1 MLAGHRLPQFDD
13 SISIDPQ
20 GICMLKKGM
29 ALLKSFL
36 LLRNLKLIR
45 LQVFFDNG
53 NLMITFV
60 NEHNSS

>member
-29 ALLKSFL
+29 ALLKSYL
-36 LLRNLKLIR
+36 LLGNLKFIR
-45 LQVFFDNG
+45 LHFFFYNG
-53 NLMITFV
+53 NLMTTFV